1 MTKPDCLLARVL
13 TGKYCRNT
21 SFLECEAPSSCS
33 HGWRGILHGRDLLK
47 TNLGKALGNGLTTK
61 VWQDSWISTS
71 EMLLPYGPVKDD
83 VKDLRVSD
91 LLTTDLTWNTKR
103 IEEILPQFSTKILA
117 LRPSQQGAEDVYI
130 WHPAPSGSYSTKSG
144 YISSIACK
152 EFTQERSM
160 SSGENKFDWYKEVW
174 SGPYSPKIKVFIW
187 SILHQAI
194 PVGEALQRRG
204 VTTESK
210 CIRCGE
216 VETINHIF
224 FTCFFAQQTWQS
236 LLTLP
241 AVHLAAATSFKEA
254 LIQFRNIV
262 CLPPYGIT
270 SNILPW
276 MCWTLW
282 TARNQLIFENKSPS
296 QRETTTKALKTARE
310 WAQAQEG
317 LTKQHQQPI
326 TKLIPHRRQE
336 LDISDL
342 TVCFT
347 DAAWD
352 KASNKA
358 GLAWTFN
365 QQATSM
371 THEGSKVSDHVSS
384 ALMAEA
390 LAIREALQSAISLDI
405 TRIKINS
412 DNQTLIRVITAR

>member
-1 MTKPDCLLARVL
+1 
-13 TGKYCRNT
+13 
-21 SFLECEAPSSCS
+21 
-33 HGWRGILHGRDLLK
+33 
-47 TNLGKALGNGLTTK
+47 
-61 VWQDSWISTS
+61 
-71 EMLLPYGPVKDD
+71 
-83 VKDLRVSD
+83 
-91 LLTTDLTWNTKR
+91 
-103 IEEILPQFSTKILA
+103 
-117 LRPSQQGAEDVYI
+117 
-130 WHPAPSGSYSTKSG
+130 
-144 YISSIACK
+144 
-152 EFTQERSM
+152 
-160 SSGENKFDWYKEVW
+160 
-174 SGPYSPKIKVFIW
+174 
-187 SILHQAI
+187 
-194 PVGEALQRRG
+194 
-204 VTTESK
+204 
-210 CIRCGE
+210 
-216 VETINHIF
+216 
-224 FTCFFAQQTWQS
+224 
-236 LLTLP
+236 
-241 AVHLAAATSFKEA
+241 
-254 LIQFRNIV
+254 
-262 CLPPYGIT
+262 
-270 SNILPW
+270 

-412 DNQTLIRVITAR
+412 DNQTLIRVINSEIKDKEIYGVSQDIKIFTALFASISFNFIPRAENVRADSLAKASLRAFCLLCNGPALG